1 MKCSVCGGAE
11 LEFGIKKVPYSFRG
25 RKTVIE
31 AEGDHCPACGEV
43 VMDREQ
49 SMAYMAKVKSFKAKV
64 IAETIEPEYII
75 QVRKKLELTQK
86 EASEIFGGGVNA
98 FSRYE
103 KGKAQPHPSIIKL
116 LRVLD
121 HHPELLD
128 EVRQQA

>member
-11 LEFGIKKVPYSFRG
+11 LESGVKKVPYTFRG
-25 RKTVIE
+25 HKTLID

-43 VMDREQ
+43 SMDREQ
-49 SMAYMAKVKSFKAKV
+49 ANAYQARVRAYKAQI
-64 IAETIEPEYII
+64 IAVTIEPEFIVS
-75 QVRKKLELTQK
+75 VRKKLALTQK

-103 KGKAQPHPSIIKL
+103 KGVAQPHPSTIKL

-121 HHPELLD
+121 HHPELLK
-128 EVRQQA
+128 EIRN

>member
-11 LEFGIKKVPYSFRG
+11 LASGVKKVPYTFRG
-25 RKTVIE
+25 HKTLID

-43 VMDREQ
+43 SMDRDQ
-49 SMAYMAKVKSFKAKV
+49 ANAYQARIRAYKAQI
-64 IAETIEPEYII
+64 IAVTIEPEFIVS
-75 QVRKKLELTQK
+75 VRKKLALTQK

-103 KGKAQPHPSIIKL
+103 KGVAQPHPSTIKL

-121 HHPELLD
+121 HHPELLQ
-128 EVRQQA
+128 EIRN